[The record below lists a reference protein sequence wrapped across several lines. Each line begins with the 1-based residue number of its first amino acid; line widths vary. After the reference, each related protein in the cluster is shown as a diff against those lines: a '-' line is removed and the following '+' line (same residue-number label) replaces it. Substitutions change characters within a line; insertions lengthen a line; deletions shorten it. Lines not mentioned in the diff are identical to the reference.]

1 MHRVWC
7 FESDKKDQVK
17 TKLSFDKATQDL
29 LSTNEDEPIT
39 LGAPALYCKTYS
51 VDNNTVLACCD
62 KEVLGK
68 NLKEGN
74 YDVHIEEDFYR
85 GEEINEEK
93 LAELL
98 KESNNINLFGKKS
111 VGVALKQ
118 GLLSEKDI
126 IKIEGIEHAVIMRL

>member
-1 MHRVWC
+1 
-7 FESDKKDQVK
+7 VK

-29 LSTNEDEPIT
+29 SSSNEDRSLT
-39 LGAPALYCKTYS
+39 AGAPALYCKTHS
-51 VDNNTVLACCD
+51 VENNSVLACCD

-74 YDVHIEEDFYR
+74 YDVHIEEDFYK

-98 KESNNINLFGKKS
+98 KESKNINLFGEKS

-118 GLLSEKDI
+118 GLLSEKDV
-126 IKIEGIEHAVIMRL
+126 IKIDGIEHAIIMRL

>member
-1 MHRVWC
+1 M
-7 FESDKKDQVK
+7 
-17 TKLSFDKATQDL
+17 
-29 LSTNEDEPIT
+29 
-39 LGAPALYCKTYS
+39 YCKTYS
-51 VDNNTVLACCD
+51 AENNTILACCD

-74 YDVHIEEDFYR
+74 YEVSIDEDFYK

-98 KESNNINLFGKKS
+98 KEANNINLFGKKS
-111 VGVALKQ
+111 VGVAVKQ

-126 IKIEGIEHAVIMRL
+126 IKIEGIEHAIIMRL

>member
-1 MHRVWC
+1 M
-7 FESDKKDQVK
+7 
-17 TKLSFDKATQDL
+17 
-29 LSTNEDEPIT
+29 
-39 LGAPALYCKTYS
+39 YCKTYS
-51 VDNNTVLACCD
+51 VENNTVLACCD

-74 YDVHIEEDFYR
+74 YDIRIEEDFYM
-85 GEEINEEK
+85 GEEITEEK

-98 KESNNINLFGKKS
+98 KEYNNINLFGKKS

-126 IKIEGIEHAVIMRL
+126 IKIEGIEHAIIMRL

>member
-1 MHRVWC
+1 M
-7 FESDKKDQVK
+7 
-17 TKLSFDKATQDL
+17 
-29 LSTNEDEPIT
+29 
-39 LGAPALYCKTYS
+39 YCKTYS
-51 VDNNTVLACCD
+51 VENNTILACCD

-74 YDVHIEEDFYR
+74 YDIRIEEDFYR
-85 GEEINEEK
+85 GEEITEEK

-98 KESNNINLFGKKS
+98 KEYKNINLFGKKS

-126 IKIEGIEHAVIMRL
+126 IKIEGIEHAIIMRL

>member
-1 MHRVWC
+1 V
-7 FESDKKDQVK
+7 
-17 TKLSFDKATQDL
+17 
-29 LSTNEDEPIT
+29 
-39 LGAPALYCKTYS
+39 YCKTYS

-74 YDVHIEEDFYR
+74 YDVHIKEDFYK
-85 GEEINEEK
+85 GEEINEKK

-98 KESNNINLFGKKS
+98 QKSNNINLFGKKS

-118 GLLSEKDI
+118 GLLSEKDV
-126 IKIEGIEHAVIMRL
+126 IKIDGIEHAIIMRL